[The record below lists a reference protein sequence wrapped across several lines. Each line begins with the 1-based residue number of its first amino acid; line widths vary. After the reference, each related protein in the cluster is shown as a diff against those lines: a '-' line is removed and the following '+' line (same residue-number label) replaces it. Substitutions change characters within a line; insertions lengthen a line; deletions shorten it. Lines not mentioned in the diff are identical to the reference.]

1 MNLERKIFSKLL
13 AWKKRADRKP
23 LILRGARQ
31 VGKSTLARELGKT
44 YPQYIEVNL
53 EKSEN
58 LALFESTKL
67 KDIIDILFLRNN
79 FSRNNETLLF
89 LDEIQESPKAVQLLR
104 YFYEEFPEIHVISA
118 GSLLE
123 FTINKIPSFPV
134 GRVEQMALHPFD
146 FEEFLMAIGHTEAI
160 KQFQIIPINGFA
172 HEVLLSLFHQYTI
185 IGGMPEIIKKY
196 VEDKNYSNLNLIYNN
211 LWQGYKDDVEKYA
224 QNNTERRVIRHI
236 METAHF
242 EKDRIKFEGFGNSN
256 YRSRE
261 VAEAFRALDLARIIQ
276 LIYPATSTQVPIMP
290 DLKRSPRLQFL
301 DTGILNF
308 AMGIQAE
315 LIGLKDFSDL
325 YRGKIIQH
333 IVSQQ
338 LQAIHTELHYKPAFW
353 VRENN
358 NANAEID
365 LIFAYQKHIFP
376 VEIKSG
382 KQGKLRSLHQFI
394 EQSGFPFGIRM
405 CGNSFSVEA
414 ATTASGNS
422 YTLMNLPY
430 YLAGK
435 LPEYVAYLVSR

>member
-160 KQFQIIPINGFA
+160 KQFQTVPINGFA

-185 IGGMPEIIKKY
+185 IGGMPEVIKKY

-394 EQSGFPFGIRM
+394 EQSEFPFGIRM
-405 CGNSFSVEA
+405 CGNSFSIEQ

>member
-1 MNLERKIFSKLL
+1 MNLERKVFSKLL

-31 VGKSTLARELGKT
+31 VGKSTLARELGKI

-67 KDIIDILFLRNN
+67 KDIIDILFLQNN

-160 KQFQIIPINGFA
+160 KQFQTVPINGFA

-242 EKDRIKFEGFGNSN
+242 EKDRIKFKGFGNSN

-261 VAEAFRALDLARIIQ
+261 VAEAFRALDLARVIQ

-394 EQSGFPFGIRM
+394 EQSEFPFGIRM
-405 CGNSFSVEA
+405 CGNSFSVEQ

>member
-160 KQFQIIPINGFA
+160 KQFQTVPINGFA

-185 IGGMPEIIKKY
+185 IGGMPEVIKKY

-394 EQSGFPFGIRM
+394 EQSEFPFGIRM
-405 CGNSFSVEA
+405 CGNSFSIEQ

-435 LPEYVAYLVSR
+435 LPEYVAYLMR